1 VFHADHTIMGVRWG
15 GTGTIT
21 IRLALEPAGS
31 ATRLTLGSEV
41 DLPGLLKLV
50 SPALQPVIGRQFEG
64 ELRTLKGLLEG
75 GA

>member
-15 GTGTIT
+15 GAGTIT

-41 DLPGLLKLV
+41 DLPGLLKRV
-50 SPALQPVIGRQFEG
+50 SPALQRVIGRQFEG